1 MTKTQLQMSDLYDRL
16 ADIGFPKRYIKKQIL
31 PDWWTDEVDATSGV
45 LTEGALYISRR
56 LNLDMRSLLG
66 VDGKPVFEPS
76 CQPKFKLKVGTNKE
90 QLLIQCALSAR
101 IAETISYACLQPYQ
115 AIDELSVS
123 AIRQQILTKQKVV
136 DLEGVLDFCW
146 QIGIPVI
153 HFSEFPSGVHK
164 FHGMVAYFYNRPVI
178 LVSLKDISQARL
190 LLIIAHELGH
200 ILKGH
205 IDRDG
210 ILVDELIELESSD
223 SDESEA
229 NQIAAE
235 LLLGRSGISYDLL
248 QKFLS
253 GEQLA
258 SKAEELGARDCVSSG
273 VVALNISWSRANRA
287 KDQKDKN
294 IIWATAK
301 NALKILE
308 PDANAPQQIN
318 RYLAKNLDW
327 EKLGEENQDYLTTM
341 LGLTFEAVCESL
353 G

>member
-66 VDGKPVFEPS
+66 VDGKPVFEPR
-76 CQPKFKLKVGTNKE
+76 FKLKVGTNKE
-90 QLLIQCALSAR
+90 QLLIPCALSAR

-210 ILVDELIELESSD
+210 ILVDD

-248 QKFLS
+248 Q
-253 GEQLA
+253 
-258 SKAEELGARDCVSSG
+258 
-273 VVALNISWSRANRA
+273 
-287 KDQKDKN
+287 
-294 IIWATAK
+294 

-341 LGLTFEAVCESL
+341 LGLTFEAVGESL